1 LRRGIVLAAALIVG
15 LSPGA
20 ASAQTPPGSAA
31 CQDQVLQN
39 TTPLLQLASRFSP
52 GGVFPAGYAPLAQPF
67 ATNPNEGANAYPAV
81 GYYNSYAQP
90 PWAAQRPGLYPNGY
104 PQASVYPQLYPDGGV
119 PVPAVDPNPAL
130 SSAGILAV
138 LQGDGTFDQ
147 LTSGERANFLLQLAA
162 LQQSE
167 VGQRIAQ
174 AGLQQNAQT
183 ATLNTR
189 RAPLDLSIAMQAN
202 SRDWFQSYVLYAAT
216 VQNLVA
222 STCNTNTGV
231 LGSGATVPGAGGLAG
246 IGGFGGVGGI
256 GGVAGVPG
264 TAAVAGGVNGVGTP
278 NGVFGLGGVT
288 NLSAFC
294 RSNTLNLPLCNGL
307 R

>member
-1 LRRGIVLAAALIVG
+1 LRRGIILAAALIVG

-20 ASAQTPPGSAA
+20 ASAQTAPGAA
-31 CQDQVLQN
+31 TCQDQVLQN
-39 TTPLLQLASRFSP
+39 TAPLLQMASRFTPS
-52 GGVFPAGYAPLAQPF
+52 GVFPVGYAPLAQPF
-67 ATNPNEGANAYPAV
+67 ATNPMEGANAYPAAA
-81 GYYNSYAQP
+81 YYNSYAQP
-90 PWAAQRPGLYPNGY
+90 PWGQARPGIYPSGY
-104 PQASVYPQLYPDGGV
+104 PQASVYPQLYPESGI
-119 PVPAVDPNPAL
+119 PIPAIDPNPSL
-130 SSAGILAV
+130 SSAGILEV
-138 LQGDGTFDQ
+138 LQRDGTFDQ

-189 RAPLDLSIAMQAN
+189 RAPYDLSVAYQAN

-222 STCNTNTGV
+222 STCNPNTGQI
-231 LGSGATVPGAGGLAG
+231 GTGTAVPGAGGLPGLAG
-246 IGGFGGVGGI
+246 
-256 GGVAGVPG
+256 GVPG
-264 TAAVAGGVNGVGTP
+264 AAGVAGGVNGAGVPT
-278 NGVFGLGGVT
+278 NGVFGGTGIT
-288 NLSAFC
+288 GLSTFC
-294 RSNTLNLPLCNGL
+294 RSNTLNLPICNGL

>member
-1 LRRGIVLAAALIVG
+1 
-15 LSPGA
+15 
-20 ASAQTPPGSAA
+20 
-31 CQDQVLQN
+31 VLQN
-39 TTPLLQLASRFSP
+39 TLPLLQLASRFTP
-52 GGVFPAGYAPLAQPF
+52 GGVFPVGYGPLAQPF
-67 ATNPNEGANAYPAV
+67 ATSPIEGANAYPAV

-90 PWAAQRPGLYPNGY
+90 PWGMQRPAVYPSGY

-130 SSAGILAV
+130 SSAGILDV
-138 LQGDGTFDQ
+138 LQRDGTFDQ

-167 VGQRIAQ
+167 IGQRIAQ

-189 RAPLDLSIAMQAN
+189 RAPYDLSVAYQAN

-216 VQNLVA
+216 VQNLIA
-222 STCNTNTGV
+222 STCNTNTGL
-231 LGSGATVPGAGGLAG
+231 LGSGAAVPSAG
-246 IGGFGGVGGI
+246 I
-256 GGVAGVPG
+256 VAGVPG
-264 TAAVAGGVNGVGTP
+264 IAGAAVPAATLGTNAP
-278 NGVFGLGGVT
+278 FGLGSIT
-288 NLSAFC
+288 NLSLFC
-294 RSNTLNLPLCNGL
+294 RSNTLNLPICNGL

>member
-1 LRRGIVLAAALIVG
+1 LIVG

-20 ASAQTPPGSAA
+20 ASAQLTPS

-39 TTPLLQLASRFSP
+39 TTPLLSLASRFSP
-52 GGVFPAGYAPLAQPF
+52 SGVFPAGYAPLSQPF
-67 ATNPNEGANAYPAV
+67 ATNPNEGANAFPAV

-119 PVPAVDPNPAL
+119 PIPAVDPNPAL

-189 RAPLDLSIAMQAN
+189 RAPYDLSIAMQAN

-216 VQNLVA
+216 VQNLTAA
-222 STCNTNTGV
+222 SCNGNTGL
-231 LGSGATVPGAGGLAG
+231 LGSGATTPGAAGLLGAPGLAG
-246 IGGFGGVGGI
+246 A
-256 GGVAGVPG
+256 AGVTG
-264 TAAVAGGVNGVGTP
+264 AVNGTGT
-278 NGVFGLGGVT
+278 NGAFGLGGIT
-288 NLSAFC
+288 GLSTFC
-294 RSNTLNLPLCNGL
+294 RSNTLNLSLCNGL

>member
-1 LRRGIVLAAALIVG
+1 LIVG

-20 ASAQTPPGSAA
+20 ASAQTPPGAAA

-39 TTPLLQLASRFSP
+39 TTPLLQMASRFTP
-52 GGVFPAGYAPLAQPF
+52 GGIFPVGYAPLAQPF
-67 ATNPNEGANAYPAV
+67 ATNPLEGANAYPAL

-90 PWAAQRPGLYPNGY
+90 PWARERPWLYPSGY
-104 PQASVYPQLYPDGGV
+104 PQMSVYPQLYPDPGV

-130 SSAGILAV
+130 SSAGILDV
-138 LQGDGTFDQ
+138 LQRDGTFDQ

-183 ATLNTR
+183 ATLNAR
-189 RAPLDLSIAMQAN
+189 RAPYDLSVAMQAN

-222 STCNTNTGV
+222 AGCNTNTGL
-231 LGSGATVPGAGGLAG
+231 LGSGATVPGAGG
-246 IGGFGGVGGI
+246 
-256 GGVAGVPG
+256 VPG
-264 TAAVAGGVNGVGTP
+264 AAGVAGGVNGVGLPGAT
-278 NGVFGLGGVT
+278 NGVFGGTGIT
-288 NLSAFC
+288 GLSTFC
-294 RSNTLNLPLCNGL
+294 RSNTLNLPICNGL

>member
-1 LRRGIVLAAALIVG
+1 MRRGIILAAALIVG

-20 ASAQTPPGSAA
+20 ASAQTAPGTAA

-39 TTPLLQLASRFSP
+39 TLPLLQLASRFTPS
-52 GGVFPAGYAPLAQPF
+52 GIFPVGYAPLSQPF
-67 ATNPNEGANAYPAV
+67 ATSPFEGANAYPAPA
-81 GYYNSYAQP
+81 YYNSYAQP
-90 PWAAQRPGLYPNGY
+90 PWALQRPDLYPSGY

-119 PVPAVDPNPAL
+119 PIPAVDPNPEL
-130 SSAGILAV
+130 SSANILDT
-138 LQGDGTFDQ
+138 LQRDGTFDQ

-183 ATLNTR
+183 AVLNTR
-189 RAPLDLSIAMQAN
+189 RLPYDLSIAMQSN

-222 STCNTNTGV
+222 AGCNTNTGL
-231 LGSGATVPGAGGLAG
+231 LGSGALVPGGAPIAGLT
-246 IGGFGGVGGI
+246 
-256 GGVAGVPG
+256 GVAGVPASPLAG
-264 TAAVAGGVNGVGTP
+264 TFGLPGTTTPFGAGGITA
-278 NGVFGLGGVT
+278 
-288 NLSAFC
+288 LSTFC
-294 RSNTLNLPLCNGL
+294 RSNTLNLPICNGL

>member
-1 LRRGIVLAAALIVG
+1 LRRGIILAAALIVS

-20 ASAQTPPGSAA
+20 ASAQTTTGTAA
-31 CQDQVLQN
+31 CQDQILQN
-39 TTPLLQLASRFSP
+39 TVPLLQLASRFTP
-52 GGVFPAGYAPLAQPF
+52 GGVFPVGYGPLAQPF
-67 ATNPNEGANAYPAV
+67 ATSPIEGANAYPAPA
-81 GYYNSYAQP
+81 YYNSYAQP
-90 PWAAQRPGLYPNGY
+90 PWAMQRPGLYPSGY
-104 PQASVYPQLYPDGGV
+104 PQASVYPQLFPGDGV

-130 SSAGILAV
+130 SSSAILDL
-138 LQGDGTFDQ
+138 LQRDGTFDQ

-167 VGQRIAQ
+167 LGQRIAQ
-174 AGLQQNAQT
+174 AGLQQNALT

-189 RAPLDLSIAMQAN
+189 RAPYDLSIAMQAN

-222 STCNTNTGV
+222 AACNGNTGG
-231 LGSGATVPGAGGLAG
+231 LGSGTTSLG
-246 IGGFGGVGGI
+246 IGNI
-256 GGVAGVPG
+256 
-264 TAAVAGGVNGVGTP
+264 
-278 NGVFGLGGVT
+278 T

-294 RSNTLNLPLCNGL
+294 RTATGLDLAFCNGL

>member
-1 LRRGIVLAAALIVG
+1 LIVG

-20 ASAQTPPGSAA
+20 ASAQTAPGAAA

-52 GGVFPAGYAPLAQPF
+52 SGVFPAGYAPLSQPF
-67 ATNPNEGANAYPAV
+67 ATNPLEGASAFPSV

-90 PWAAQRPGLYPNGY
+90 PWAVQRPGLYPSGY

-119 PVPAVDPNPAL
+119 PIPAIDPNPQL
-130 SSAGILAV
+130 SSAGILSV
-138 LQGDGTFDQ
+138 LQSDGTFDQ

-189 RAPLDLSIAMQAN
+189 RAPYDLSIAMQAN

-222 STCNTNTGV
+222 ASCNGNTGL
-231 LGSGATVPGAGGLAG
+231 LGSGANLPGAAGLGALP
-246 IGGFGGVGGI
+246 
-256 GGVAGVPG
+256 GVAGVNGAVTG
-264 TAAVAGGVNGVGTP
+264 T
-278 NGVFGLGGVT
+278 GVT
-288 NLSAFC
+288 STNGPFGGGITGLSTFC
-294 RSNTLNLPLCNGL
+294 RTNTLNLPICNGF